1 MAMVKSQR
9 SARSFARAL
18 SQLRALPEP
27 KLVLELESEPEL
39 E

>member
-1 MAMVKSQR
+1 MVKSQR

-27 KLVLELESEPEL
+27 EQVLEPGPKPEL